1 MMKNLV
7 ETAIE
12 AGIFKT
18 LIKVIQESGL
28 FDILS
33 KEGPYTIFAPTDE
46 AFSKLPSGTMDNL
59 FQDKEK
65 LTDILTYH
73 VVQDKIMSNDVIKL
87 KKADTING
95 KQIKIRTDNRVKI
108 DEANIIKTNIEC
120 TNGIIHIID
129 QVLLPNKKLNIL

>member
-1 MMKNLV
+1 MKNLV